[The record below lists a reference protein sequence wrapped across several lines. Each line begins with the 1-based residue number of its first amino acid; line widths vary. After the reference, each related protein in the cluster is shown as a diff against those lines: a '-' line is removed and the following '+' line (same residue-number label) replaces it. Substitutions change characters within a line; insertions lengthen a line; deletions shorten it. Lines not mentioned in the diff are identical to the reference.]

1 MAVFNY
7 KVVDKNGKNKK
18 GTIEAPNRDGA
29 EKKLKADG
37 YAIMSLTEQNS
48 PFSGG
53 LIKKKVKSK
62 DLAVFCKQ
70 FSAVIRAGVTI
81 ISALELMGDQIEN
94 KTLQRAVMDAKTY
107 VEKGGTLAD
116 ALRVN
121 SEVFPPIMINMVA
134 AGELSGN
141 LEICLDRL
149 TEHFEKDNALSA
161 KIKGAMTYPIVVFIV
176 MIIVVIVVMVMV
188 IPNFSSMF
196 AEMGTQLPLATR
208 IMVAASNFII
218 HK

>member
-81 ISALELMGDQIEN
+81 IS
-94 KTLQRAVMDAKTY
+94 T
-107 VEKGGTLAD
+107 GTDGRPDRKQNTAESSYGCKD
-116 ALRVN
+116 
-121 SEVFPPIMINMVA
+121 
-134 AGELSGN
+134 
-141 LEICLDRL
+141 IC
-149 TEHFEKDNALSA
+149 
-161 KIKGAMTYPIVVFIV
+161 
-176 MIIVVIVVMVMV
+176 
-188 IPNFSSMF
+188 
-196 AEMGTQLPLATR
+196 
-208 IMVAASNFII
+208 
-218 HK
+218 

>member
-1 MAVFNY
+1 MTGSEEKQWQYLTTRLLTKMVRI
-7 KVVDKNGKNKK
+7 K

-81 ISALELMGDQIEN
+81 ISALN
-94 KTLQRAVMDAKTY
+94 
-107 VEKGGTLAD
+107 
-116 ALRVN
+116 
-121 SEVFPPIMINMVA
+121 
-134 AGELSGN
+134 
-141 LEICLDRL
+141 
-149 TEHFEKDNALSA
+149 
-161 KIKGAMTYPIVVFIV
+161 
-176 MIIVVIVVMVMV
+176 
-188 IPNFSSMF
+188 
-196 AEMGTQLPLATR
+196 
-208 IMVAASNFII
+208 
-218 HK
+218 